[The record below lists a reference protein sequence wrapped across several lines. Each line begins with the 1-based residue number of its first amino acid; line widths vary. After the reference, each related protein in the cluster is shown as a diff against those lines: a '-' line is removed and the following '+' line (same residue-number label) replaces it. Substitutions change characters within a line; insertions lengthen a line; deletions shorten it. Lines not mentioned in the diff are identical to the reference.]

1 MKTQDKVGDFNDFY
15 PFREGVGD
23 MIDILGLDIYNIIWK
38 NCGFVK
44 NNDDKIDINIAYTEK
59 QFIKSL
65 LTNYNLIYN
74 VCRKIALK
82 EKIEIAKILD
92 NAINFKDYS
101 EIPDWV
107 VSGNWE
113 LLFFGI
119 SPHYNNN
126 LVYDEF
132 DNGRIDHGLLN
143 SAKCIFSLFLK
154 EKNNTKNQKIKDD
167 ISAFLDTF
175 GHGLYLKEKYKHSL
189 MMHDKSIHLSPS
201 HTDIAEFFTNRGK
214 CKLKLGAKEAAKID
228 FEIALKKDKDFEEAK
243 KYLND

>member
-1 MKTQDKVGDFNDFY
+1 MKTQDKVGDYNDFY

-23 MIDILGLDIYNIIWK
+23 MIDILGLDIYNILWK
-38 NCGFVK
+38 NCGFSK

-92 NAINFKDYS
+92 DAINFKDYS

-107 VSGNWE
+107 VSGKWE
-113 LLFFGI
+113 LMFLGI

-132 DNGRIDHGLLN
+132 DNGRIDNGLLD

-154 EKNNTKNQKIKDD
+154 EPNNTANQKIKDY
-167 ISAFLDTF
+167 ISSFLDTF
-175 GHGLYLKEKYKHSL
+175 GHGLYLKEKYRHSL
-189 MMHDKSIHLSPS
+189 VMHYKSIRLSPNHS
-201 HTDIAEFFTNRGK
+201 KLAEHFTNSGK
-214 CKLKLGAKEAAKID
+214 CKLKLGDKIGAKID
-228 FEIALKKDKDFEEAK
+228 FKKALEKDKDFEEAK